1 MAEHRLQNIL
11 EDVLKHVSKNVSKHV
26 SKKVLGSVY
35 IPLPAAFCLVEKY
48 EKGDAR

>member
-11 EDVLKHVSKNVSKHV
+11 EDVLKHVSKNV

>member
-11 EDVLKHVSKNVSKHV
+11 EDVLKHVSENV

-35 IPLPAAFCLVEKY
+35 IPLPAAFCLVGKY

>member
-11 EDVLKHVSKNVSKHV
+11 EDVLKNV

>member
-11 EDVLKHVSKNVSKHV
+11 EDVLKHVSKHV